1 MGRNK
6 RDQARLFENDGEEY
20 KICSK
25 CGEAFPNTK
34 EYFFGSGKH
43 TVSGKEITRGECKE
57 CKQSYQTKAR
67 KDKSAQWKEFKLQ
80 YSCLYCGF
88 PSEEIKKEGDYW
100 VQALDFNHRDPSM
113 KEGNLASLF
122 VNSGEEKL
130 MEEVAK
136 CDVLCANC
144 HRIYTAKQREAQQ
157 IDATKAA

>member
-6 RDQARLFENDGEEY
+6 RDQARLSVRDGIEY
-20 KICSK
+20 KICST
-25 CGEAFPNTK
+25 CGEAFPHT
-34 EYFFGSGKH
+34 EEFFFSSGKY
-43 TVSGKEITRGECKE
+43 TTSGKKILRGDCKP

-67 KDKSAQWKEFKLQ
+67 KDKSAQWKKFKLQ

-88 PSEEIKKEGDYW
+88 PSEEIKKESDYW

-113 KEGNLASLF
+113 KEGNLASLYI
-122 VNSGEEKL
+122 NAGKEKL

-157 IDATKAA
+157 IDVI